1 MINNNIYNR
10 LLELKSL
17 IDQNQATSQQKKEY
31 VELLYTNGNITE
43 SQYKAFLNNQNTDEI
58 IKAALTI
65 GGVVLATWLISKLLE

>member
-1 MINNNIYNR
+1 MINKNTYNR
-10 LLELKSL
+10 LLELKGL
-17 IDQNQATSQQKKEY
+17 IDQKRATSQQKKEY

-65 GGVVLATWLISKLLE
+65 GGVVLAAWLISKLLE